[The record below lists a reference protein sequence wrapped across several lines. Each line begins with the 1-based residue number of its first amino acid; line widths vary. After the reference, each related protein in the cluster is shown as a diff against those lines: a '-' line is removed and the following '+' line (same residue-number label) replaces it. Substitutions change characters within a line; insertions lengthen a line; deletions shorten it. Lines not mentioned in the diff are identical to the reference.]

1 MMKIVVVGGAG
12 YIGSVLCQRLKKDGH
27 YIKVIDRNIF
37 INNDIVHDEFISQDI
52 RDLQPE
58 DFTGVDIVFDYS
70 GISNDPSGDINSEL
84 TYSINLEGR
93 TNVAECAKRA
103 GVPRYVFASSCS
115 VYGSVDSKLG
125 VDETYET
132 NPLTVYAKSALKMEK
147 MLFNLADQNFKVLS
161 IRHGTVYGFSP
172 KMRLDL
178 VVNLM
183 CKSALLTNNIFVTG
197 GGNQRRPLVSLNT
210 IANFAALMA
219 NRVENFI
226 PNQYYDV
233 VNLAEDNV
241 TMSSLSN
248 SLKKILDVQLNQNV
262 RISMVPDDNDKR
274 DYAVNTSKLNNF
286 FNYVPQTLNENDVI
300 ELIDGLK
307 TIDMTDPRFVTQKW
321 YRYVLAIEGA
331 LRISGQLSR

>member
-1 MMKIVVVGGAG
+1 MKIAVVGGAG
-12 YIGSVLCQRLKKDGH
+12 YIGSVLCRRLKKDGH

-37 INNDIVHDEFISQDI
+37 ITDGIVHDEFISQDI

-58 DFTGVDIVFDYS
+58 VFAGVDIVFDYS

-84 TYSINLEGR
+84 THSINLDGR

-125 VDETYET
+125 VDETHAT
-132 NPLTVYAKSALKMEK
+132 NPLTIYAKSALEMEK
-147 MLFNLADQNFKVLS
+147 TLISLADQNFKVLS

-183 CKSALLTNNIFVTG
+183 CKSALLTGNIFVTG
-197 GGNQRRPLVSLNT
+197 GGRQRRPLVSLNT
-210 IANFAALMA
+210 IANFVGVMA
-219 NRVENFI
+219 NRVEDFILNQNF
-226 PNQYYDV
+226 DV
-233 VNLAEDNV
+233 VNLAEGNV
-241 TMSSLSN
+241 TMNSLSQ
-248 SLKKILDVQLNQNV
+248 SLKKILDVQLNRDVQ
-262 RISMVPDDNDKR
+262 ISLVPDDDDKR
-274 DYAVNTSKLNNF
+274 DYAVDTTKLNNV
-286 FNYVPQTLNENDVI
+286 FNYVPQTLSESDVI

-307 TIDMTDPRFVTQKW
+307 TIDMVDPRFVTQKW

-331 LRISGQLSR
+331 LRTSGQLSR